1 MFAQCCAAAPSLRV
15 SWGDLNLNREQR
27 NGLVLQHLPL
37 VGYLVSEVCAKASH
51 LSRDDLASVGSIALI
66 TSADSFDPAMG
77 VPFGAFARRRII
89 GAFADEMR
97 SQDWATRSA
106 RKRIKE
112 TMGVEETLRGLLGRN
127 PTVPEMA
134 ATLGVERSVVEAALA
149 DAARTLTP
157 LDDVIVE
164 TYPAETASPE
174 HSVLADERVKYLRAA
189 VTALPAKMRYVIEEI
204 YLAGRTVKELAEE
217 LGSTHA
223 AVSQQ
228 RSEAIRL
235 MRDGLAAHYAD
246 DPAAAYT
253 PESRIN
259 AKRRNDYMTQMGVAT
274 LGGITRPVLSA

>member
-1 MFAQCCAAAPSLRV
+1 MGGLILDRV
-15 SWGDLNLNREQR
+15 HR
-27 NGLVLQHLPL
+27 NELVLQHLPL

-66 TSADSFDPAMG
+66 SSAESFDPDLG

-112 TMGVEETLRGLLGRN
+112 TMAVEETLRGVLGRN
-127 PTVPEMA
+127 PSVPEMA
-134 ATLGVERSVVEAALA
+134 ETLGVERSVVEAALA

-164 TYPAETASPE
+164 TFAAVTASPE

-189 VTALPAKMRYVIEEI
+189 VAALPDKMRYVVEEI
-204 YLAGRTVKELAEE
+204 YLAGRTVKELAAE

-228 RSEAIRL
+228 RAEAIRL
-235 MRDGLAAHYAD
+235 MRDGLASHYAD
-246 DPAAAYT
+246 DPSAAYT

-259 AKRRNDYMTQMGVAT
+259 ARRRSDYLVQMGAAT
-274 LGGITRPVLSA
+274 LGGITRPVFSV

>member
-1 MFAQCCAAAPSLRV
+1 
-15 SWGDLNLNREQR
+15 LNRDQR
-27 NGLVLQHLPL
+27 NELVLQHLPL

-51 LSRDDLASVGSIALI
+51 LSRDDLASAGSVALI
-66 TSADSFDPAMG
+66 TSAESYDPALG

-97 SQDWATRSA
+97 ATDWATRSA

-112 TMGVEETLRGLLGRN
+112 TMAVEETLRGVLGRN

-134 ATLGVERSVVEAALA
+134 AALGVERSAVEAALV
-149 DAARTLTP
+149 DASRTLTP
-157 LDDVIVE
+157 LDDVVVE
-164 TYPAETASPE
+164 TFAAETPSPE
-174 HSVLADERVKYLRAA
+174 HSVLADERVQYLRAA
-189 VTALPAKMRYVIEEI
+189 VTALPARMRYVIEEI
-204 YLAGRTVKELAEE
+204 YLAGRTVKELAAE

-228 RSEAIRL
+228 RAEAIRL

-246 DPAAAYT
+246 EPDKDYA

-259 AKRRNDYMTQMGVAT
+259 AKRRADYLTQLGNAAS
-274 LGGITRPVLSA
+274 GGITRPVLSV

>member
-1 MFAQCCAAAPSLRV
+1 M
-15 SWGDLNLNREQR
+15 
-27 NGLVLQHLPL
+27 
-37 VGYLVSEVCAKASH
+37 GYLVSEVCAKASH

-66 TSADSFDPAMG
+66 SSAEAFDPDLG

-97 SQDWATRSA
+97 SQDWASRSA

-112 TMGVEETLRGLLGRN
+112 TMAVEETLRGVLGRN

-134 ATLGVERSVVEAALA
+134 ETLGVERSVVEAALA

-164 TYPAETASPE
+164 TFAAETASPE

-189 VTALPAKMRYVIEEI
+189 VAALPEKMRYVVEEI
-204 YLAGRTVKELAEE
+204 YLAGRTVKELAAE

-228 RSEAIRL
+228 RAEAIRL
-235 MRDGLAAHYAD
+235 MRDGVATHYAD
-246 DPAAAYT
+246 DPGAAYI

-259 AKRRNDYMTQMGVAT
+259 ARRRHDYMVQMGAAT
-274 LGGITRPVLSA
+274 HGGITRPVLSV